1 MNNGDIDKILISNKI
16 FSSVKNY
23 KYFIGHGDEY
33 KIKPFTIILRKM
45 NTYVKSYDG
54 GATKWMRFL
63 IEYEELLGKYDDVWN
78 KVSNSMKKEFDS
90 EPTFNE
96 WFLNTKITSYGDVT
110 RDFYDKEIPKVGC
123 NYTCLWVILVNFVFL
138 KEKNYYPQVFLEK
151 CKYIEKVLLDILL
164 KT

>member
-16 FSSVKNY
+16 FSSVKKY
-23 KYFIGHGDEY
+23 KYFIGYGDEY
-33 KIKPFTIILRKM
+33 KIKPLTIILRKT

-63 IEYEELLGKYDDVWN
+63 IQYEELLRKYDDVWN

-96 WFLNTKITSYGDVT
+96 
-110 RDFYDKEIPKVGC
+110 
-123 NYTCLWVILVNFVFL
+123 
-138 KEKNYYPQVFLEK
+138 
-151 CKYIEKVLLDILL
+151 
-164 KT
+164 